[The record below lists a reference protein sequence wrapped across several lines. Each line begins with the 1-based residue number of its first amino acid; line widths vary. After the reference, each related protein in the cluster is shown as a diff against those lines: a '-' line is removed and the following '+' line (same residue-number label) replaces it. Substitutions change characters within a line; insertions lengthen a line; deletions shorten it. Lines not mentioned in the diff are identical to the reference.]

1 MNKTNSFD
9 KETFSNI
16 LNEIYNRYSNQRN
29 FAKKA
34 NFNRTYISKYIN
46 KQLEVPPSAVLLRN
60 LANASKGI
68 TTYQELMQVCGYL
81 ENDEIIVTNTRNKL
95 EKILDLA
102 NGLNIQET
110 NYLIKQLNEAKI
122 KIEK

>member
-95 EKILDLA
+95 EKILGLA

>member
-1 MNKTNSFD
+1 MLANSIISFKEKNKTFD
-9 KETFSNI
+9 YADFICYANERPELESVIKE
-16 LNEIYNRYSNQRN
+16 
-29 FAKKA
+29 
-34 NFNRTYISKYIN
+34 
-46 KQLEVPPSAVLLRN
+46 
-60 LANASKGI
+60 I

-95 EKILDLA
+95 EKILGLA